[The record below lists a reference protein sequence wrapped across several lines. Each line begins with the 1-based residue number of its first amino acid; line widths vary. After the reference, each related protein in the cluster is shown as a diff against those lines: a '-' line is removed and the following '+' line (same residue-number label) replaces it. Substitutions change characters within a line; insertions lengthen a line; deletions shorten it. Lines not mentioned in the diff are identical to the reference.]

1 MTAITVGITP
11 TEKQQ
16 QQKCKQS
23 HIHRNRSL
31 IVAIK
36 YACAKYFFCR
46 LFKMMGDNEDRCHFT
61 EAWLRGQEFK
71 PIRVSHQILKGLF
84 NFLSKKSFPF
94 MQVLSEFIMKG
105 QLNVLS
111 TSKISENID
120 SQMRNLAINNIFV
133 L

>member
-1 MTAITVGITP
+1 MTAVTVGITP

-71 PIRVSHQILKGLF
+71 PIRVSHQILKRLF
-84 NFLSKKSFPF
+84 NFLSKVFPIH
-94 MQVLSEFIMKG
+94 VSAVRIYYERSIKCSNYLK
-105 QLNVLS
+105 
-111 TSKISENID
+111 NI
-120 SQMRNLAINNIFV
+120 REH
-133 L
+133 